1 MRPLVIWLPVL
12 RSGSGA
18 DVFTA
23 RLAHCLEKAGHK
35 PVLQWFDRRL
45 ELFPSLL
52 KLARAPESVDLVHA
66 NSWQGFAFKRPGVPL
81 VVTEHHSSLHPLLR
95 AYHSGAQAIYH
106 RCCVWRWNRLSY
118 EAADAVVAVSRFCAE
133 PLLSAAGNRLRII
146 NNGVDTA
153 HFRPRED
160 GQTANPH
167 KPFRLLFVG
176 NPSRWKGAD
185 LLEPLAQTLG
195 ADYEIQCL
203 GGLRR
208 DYVPGPGCR
217 VRALPKRPPGEMPEI
232 YRAADALVAPS
243 RFESFGYAVLEA
255 MACGLPVVGFDRGGT
270 AELCVHGETALLC
283 EVDDLETL
291 AANARLLASDS
302 ALRQRLARN
311 ARWRALECYTE
322 EKCGQTYAALYRE
335 ILQGRFQP

>member
-1 MRPLVIWLPVL
+1 MRSLVIWLPVL

-52 KLARAPESVDLVHA
+52 KRVRAPESVDLIHT

-95 AYHSGAQAIYH
+95 AYHSRAQAIYH
-106 RCCVWRWNRLSY
+106 RYCVWRWNRLSY

-133 PLLSAAGNRLRII
+133 PLLAAVGNRLRII

-153 HFRPRED
+153 HFRPGED
-160 GQTANPH
+160 GRTASPH
-167 KPFRLLFVG
+167 EPFRLLFVG
-176 NPSRWKGAD
+176 NPSRRKGAD
-185 LLEPLAQTLG
+185 LLAPLAQMLG
-195 ADYEIQCL
+195 ADYEVQSL

-208 DYVPGPGCR
+208 DYVPGPDCR
-217 VRALPKRPPGEMPEI
+217 VRPLSRRPPDEMPEI

-243 RFESFGYAVLEA
+243 RFENFSYAVLEA
-255 MACGLPVVGFDRGGT
+255 MACGLPVLGFARGGT
-270 AELCVHGETALLC
+270 AEQCIHGETALLC

-291 AANARLLASDS
+291 AANVRLLASDD

-311 ARWRALECYTE
+311 ARRRALACYTE
-322 EKCGQTYAALYRE
+322 EKSVQAYVALYRE
-335 ILQGRFQP
+335 ILQA